1 MSAIKRIAKIAKKKG
16 YKAIWRDSE
25 IKFDIHLIKG
35 SEKYDTYVI
44 TLNELGGK
52 IKSKKKLDPN
62 YLYKSVTSRL
72 LLKLHQKNLVV
83 MFDQE
88 GKALAVKK
96 IKNINIGIYQKR
108 ELNKFLTTKEPAFS
122 NLYKEVMQMNNM

>member
-1 MSAIKRIAKIAKKKG
+1 MSAIKKIVKIAKKKG
-16 YKAIWRDSE
+16 YKAIWHDSE
-25 IKFDIHLIKG
+25 VKFDIHIIKG

-44 TLNELGGK
+44 TLNELDGK
-52 IKSKKKLDPN
+52 IKPNKLDAN
-62 YLYKSVTSRL
+62 YLYKSVTSKL

-83 MFDQE
+83 LFDQE

-96 IKNINIGIYQKR
+96 IKNINIGVYQKR

-122 NLYKEVMQMNNM
+122 NLYKEVTLKNNT

>member
-1 MSAIKRIAKIAKKKG
+1 MSAIKKIVKIAKKKG
-16 YKAIWRDSE
+16 FKAIWRDSE
-25 IKFDIHLIKG
+25 IKFDIHLING

-44 TLNELGGK
+44 TLNELEGK
-52 IKSKKKLDPN
+52 IKPKKLDPN

-122 NLYKEVMQMNNM
+122 NLYKEVIQMNNM